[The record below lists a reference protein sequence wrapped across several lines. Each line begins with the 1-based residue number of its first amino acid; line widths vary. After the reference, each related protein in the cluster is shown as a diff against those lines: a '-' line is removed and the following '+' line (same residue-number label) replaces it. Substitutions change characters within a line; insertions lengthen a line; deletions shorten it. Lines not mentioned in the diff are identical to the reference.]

1 VNPVEA
7 IGVSTNR
14 GFERIDDASLR
25 ELTTFRVAA
34 RARKL
39 INVFTAEALTDVL
52 ASPSLLGGELLILGG
67 GSNILFTR
75 DWPGTVLALRT
86 RGIAILDDDGEH
98 ALLRCAAGEV
108 WNDLVLWS
116 LAHGLCGLENLAL
129 IPGSVGASPIQ
140 NIGAYGTEV
149 GEFVYAVLALDRTT
163 HEPVRFSRDECAFG
177 YRDSLFKQ
185 QPGRYLITAV
195 EFLLP
200 RQRELRLDY
209 AGLREELGVM
219 GIDQPDARA
228 VAEAVSRVR
237 TRKLPDPQTT
247 GNAGSFFKNPIVPA
261 EQAHALKQV
270 HPALP
275 IWPQNARE
283 TKLSAAWL
291 IEACG
296 YKGLRE
302 GDAGV
307 AEQHSLVLVNYGTAT
322 GAQLWALAQR
332 VVAGVQARFD
342 VRLEAEPT
350 VI

>member
-1 VNPVEA
+1 VNQVGA
-7 IGVSTNR
+7 ISQPRDR
-14 GFERIDDASLR
+14 GFERIDNASLR

-39 INVFTAEALTDVL
+39 INIHTLEALSDVL
-52 ASPSLLGGELLILGG
+52 ASTTLRTGELLVLGG
-67 GSNILFTR
+67 GSNMLFTR
-75 DWPGTVLALRT
+75 DWPGTVVALRT
-86 RGIAILDDDGEH
+86 RGIAILDDDGAQ
-98 ALLRCAAGEV
+98 ALVRCAAGEV

-116 LAHGLCGLENLAL
+116 LARGLCGLENLAL

-149 GEFVYAVLALDRTT
+149 GEFVYAVLALDRIT
-163 HEPVRFSRDECAFG
+163 HEPVRFRRDECAFG

-200 RQRELRLDY
+200 RRRELRLDY
-209 AGLREELGVM
+209 AGLREELTAMGVNH
-219 GIDQPDARA
+219 PDATA
-228 VAEAVSRVR
+228 VALAVTRVR
-237 TRKLPDPQTT
+237 TRKLPDPETT

-261 EQAHALKQV
+261 EQAQALQLA
-270 HPALP
+270 HRALP
-275 IWPQNARE
+275 LWPQNARE
-283 TKLSAAWL
+283 AKLSAAWL

-307 AEQHSLVLVNYGTAT
+307 SEQHSLVLINYGAAT
-322 GAQLWALAQR
+322 GAELWALAQR
-332 VVAGVQARFD
+332 VVAGVQERFG
-342 VRLEAEPT
+342 VTLEAEPT